1 MAQSKVRYAVVGLG
15 YIAQAAVLPSFAHA
29 RRNSSLH
36 AIVSGSTEKLNEV
49 GDKYRIPVRATYDDY
64 ERCLQEIDAVYIC
77 TPNSE
82 HADYAVRA
90 AEAGKHILCE
100 KPLAVTQRECE
111 RMIRAAKENNV
122 KIMTAYRLHFE
133 PLFLEVLDIVKSGK
147 IGEPRFFTSNFS
159 MHARPGGIRT
169 QRELGGG
176 TLYDLGVYC
185 INTARLMFNAE
196 PIEVFGRSID
206 GARSNMPEIDE
217 MTSGIL
223 RFDGDRL
230 ATFTTSFNANG
241 VSDFRV
247 VGTEGNIHAE
257 PAYEYAEAL
266 GYTLTVGENIRKK
279 KGRRR
284 DQFAAEIAYFSDCVM
299 HGRDPEPSAE
309 EGCWDVRV
317 VRALYESASNGE
329 PVKLDNFGP
338 ERRPVK
344 TQGQDFPPVREP
356 ELVAVE
362 KPHD

>member
-1 MAQSKVRYAVVGLG
+1 
-15 YIAQAAVLPSFAHA
+15 
-29 RRNSSLH
+29 
-36 AIVSGSTEKLNEV
+36 
-49 GDKYRIPVRATYDDY
+49 
-64 ERCLQEIDAVYIC
+64 
-77 TPNSE
+77 
-82 HADYAVRA
+82 
-90 AEAGKHILCE
+90 
-100 KPLAVTQRECE
+100 
-111 RMIRAAKENNV
+111 MIKAAKDHNV

-147 IGEPRFFTSNFS
+147 IGEPRFFTSAFS

-169 QRELGGG
+169 QKELGGG
-176 TLYDLGVYC
+176 TLFDLGVYC
-185 INTARLMFNAE
+185 INTARLMFRAE
-196 PIEVFGRSID
+196 PIEVFGSSID
-206 GARSNMPEIDE
+206 GARASMPEIDE
-217 MTSGIL
+217 MTSGVL

-266 GYTLTVGENIRKK
+266 GYTLTVGDQVRKK

-299 HGRDPEPSAE
+299 NGRDPEPSAE

-317 VRALYESASNGE
+317 IRALYESAAKNA
-329 PVKLDNFGP
+329 PVKLDHFGP
-338 ERRPVK
+338 ERAPVK
-344 TQGQDFPPVREP
+344 SQAGDYPPVREEP
-356 ELVAVE
+356 ELVAVK

>member
-1 MAQSKVRYAVVGLG
+1 
-15 YIAQAAVLPSFAHA
+15 
-29 RRNSSLH
+29 
-36 AIVSGSTEKLNEV
+36 
-49 GDKYRIPVRATYDDY
+49 
-64 ERCLQEIDAVYIC
+64 
-77 TPNSE
+77 
-82 HADYAVRA
+82 
-90 AEAGKHILCE
+90 
-100 KPLAVTQRECE
+100 
-111 RMIRAAKENNV
+111 
-122 KIMTAYRLHFE
+122 MTAYRLHFE
-133 PLFLEVLDIVKSGK
+133 PLFLEVLEIVKSGK
-147 IGEPRFFTSNFS
+147 IGEPRFFNSSFS

-169 QRELGGG
+169 QKELGGG

-185 INTARLMFNAE
+185 VNTARLMFGAE
-196 PIEVFGRSID
+196 PIEVFARSID

-217 MTSGIL
+217 MTSGVM

-247 VGTEGNIHAE
+247 VGTEGNVHAE

-266 GYTLTVGENIRKK
+266 GYTLTIGETERKK

-284 DQFAAEIAYFSDCVM
+284 DQFAAEIAYFSDCIVQN
-299 HGRDPEPSAE
+299 REPEPSAA

-317 VRALYESASNGE
+317 VNALYESAASNE

-338 ERRPVK
+338 ERRPNRQ
-344 TQGQDFPPVREP
+344 QGQDFPPVREP

>member
-1 MAQSKVRYAVVGLG
+1 MVGLG
-15 YIAQAAVLPSFAHA
+15 YIAQTAVLPSFAHA

-36 AIVSGSTEKLNEV
+36 AIVSGHTEKLNEL
-49 GDKYRIPVRATYDDY
+49 GDKYRIPVRASYDEY
-64 ERCLQEIDAVYIC
+64 ERCLQEVDAVYIA

-82 HADYAVRA
+82 HAEYAVRA
-90 AEAGKHILCE
+90 AKAGKHVLCE
-100 KPLAVTQRECE
+100 KPLAVTQEECH
-111 RMIRAAKENNV
+111 RMIKAAKQADI

-133 PLFLEVLDIVKSGK
+133 PLFLEVLDLVRSGK
-147 IGEPRFFTSNFS
+147 IGEPRYFSSNFS
-159 MHARPGGIRT
+159 MHAKPGGIRT
-169 QRELGGG
+169 KRELGGG
-176 TLYDLGVYC
+176 TLYDLGIYC
-185 INTARLMFNAE
+185 INTARLMFGAE
-196 PIEVFGRSID
+196 PTEVYATSID

-217 MTSGIL
+217 MTSGSL

-266 GYTLTVGENIRKK
+266 GYTLTVGDNERTK

-284 DQFAAEIAYFSDCVM
+284 DQFAAEIAYFSDCILN
-299 HGRDPEPSAE
+299 GTNPEPSAE

-317 VRALYESASNGE
+317 VNALYQSAETGE
-329 PVKLDNFGP
+329 RVKLQNFGP
-338 ERRPVK
+338 EAPPLR
-344 TQGQDFPPVREP
+344 TQARDLPPVAREP

>member
-1 MAQSKVRYAVVGLG
+1 VGLG
-15 YIAQAAVLPSFAHA
+15 YIAQAAVLPAFTHA

-36 AIVSGSTEKLNEV
+36 AIVSGSVEKLNEL
-49 GDKYRIPVRATYDDY
+49 GDKYRVPVRASYDEY
-64 ERCLQEIDAVYIC
+64 ERCLQEVDAVYIC

-82 HADYAVRA
+82 HADFTVRA
-90 AEAGKHILCE
+90 AKAGKHVLCE
-100 KPLAVTQRECE
+100 KPLAVTQEECH
-111 RMIRAAKENNV
+111 RMIKAAKQADIKV
-122 KIMTAYRLHFE
+122 MTAYRLHFE
-133 PLFLEVLDIVKSGK
+133 PLFLEVLDIVRSGK
-147 IGEPRFFTSNFS
+147 IGEPRFFSSNFS
-159 MHARPGGIRT
+159 MHAKPGGIRT

-176 TLYDLGVYC
+176 TLYDLGIYC
-185 INTARLMFNAE
+185 INTARLMFGAE
-196 PIEVFGRSID
+196 PTEVMAESID

-217 MTSGIL
+217 MTSGMM

-266 GYTLTVGENIRKK
+266 GYTLTVGDNVRKK

-284 DQFAAEIAYFSDCVM
+284 DQFAAEIAYFSDCVLN
-299 HGRDPEPSAE
+299 GKDPEPSAE

-317 VRALYESASNGE
+317 VSALYQSAETSR
-329 PVKLDNFGP
+329 PVKLQHFGP
-338 ERRPVK
+338 EEPPMKR
-344 TQGQDFPPVREP
+344 QGQDLPPVREP
-356 ELVAVE
+356 ELVAAE

>member
-36 AIVSGSTEKLNEV
+36 AIVSGSPEKLNEV

-64 ERCLQEIDAVYIC
+64 ERCLQEVDAVYIC

-82 HADYAVRA
+82 HAGYAERA
-90 AEAGKHILCE
+90 ANAGKHILCE
-100 KPLAVTQRECE
+100 KPLAVSQQECE
-111 RMIRAAKENNV
+111 RMIKAAKDNNV

-133 PLFLEVLDIVKSGK
+133 PLFLEVLELVKSGK
-147 IGEPRFFTSNFS
+147 IGEPRFFSSSFS

-176 TLYDLGVYC
+176 TLFDLGVYC
-185 INTARLMFNAE
+185 INTARLMFRAE
-196 PIEVFGRSID
+196 PIEVIASSID

-217 MTSGIL
+217 MTSGIM

-266 GYTLTVGENIRKK
+266 GYTLTVGEKIRKK

-299 HGRDPEPSAE
+299 QGRDPEPSAE

-317 VRALYESASNGE
+317 VNALYESANSGQ

-344 TQGQDFPPVREP
+344 EQGTDFPPVTEP
-356 ELVAVE
+356 QLVAVE

>member
-36 AIVSGSTEKLNEV
+36 AIVSSSVEKLNEI
-49 GDKYRIPVRATYDDY
+49 GDKYRVPVRATYEDY
-64 ERCLQEIDAVYIC
+64 DRVLQEVDAVYIC

-82 HADYAVRA
+82 HEDYVVRA
-90 AEAGKHILCE
+90 AKAGKHVLCE
-100 KPLAVTQRECE
+100 KPLAVTQEECH
-111 RMIRAAKENNV
+111 RMIKAAKQGDI

-133 PLFLEVLDIVKSGK
+133 PLFLEVLDIVRSGK
-147 IGEPRFFTSNFS
+147 IGEPRWFTSSFS
-159 MHARPGGIRT
+159 MHAKPGGIRT
-169 QRELGGG
+169 KRELGGG

-185 INTARLMFNAE
+185 INTARLMFGAE
-196 PIEVFGRSID
+196 PTQVFASSID

-217 MTSGIL
+217 MTAGLL

-247 VGTEGNIHAE
+247 VGTEGDIHAE

-266 GYTLTVGENIRKK
+266 GYTLTVGETVRKK

-284 DQFAAEIAYFSDCVM
+284 DQFAAEVSYFSDCVLA
-299 HGRDPEPSAE
+299 GRDPEPSAE

-317 VRALYESASNGE
+317 VNALYQSAQTGK
-329 PVKLDNFGP
+329 PVELDHFGP
-338 ERRPVK
+338 EDPPTRK
-344 TQGQDFPPVREP
+344 QAQDFAPVREP
-356 ELVAVE
+356 ELVSVE

>member
-1 MAQSKVRYAVVGLG
+1 VVGLG
-15 YIAQAAVLPSFAHA
+15 YIAQAAVLPAFTHA

-36 AIVSGSTEKLNEV
+36 AVVSGSVEKLNEV
-49 GDKYRIPVRATYDDY
+49 GDKYRIPVRATYDEY
-64 ERCLQEIDAVYIC
+64 ERCLQEVDAVYLC

-90 AEAGKHILCE
+90 AKAGKHVLCE
-100 KPLAVTQRECE
+100 KPLAVTQQECE
-111 RMIRAAKENNV
+111 RMIKACKDNDV

-133 PLFLEVLDIVKSGK
+133 PLFLEVLEIVKSGR
-147 IGEPRFFTSNFS
+147 IGEPRFFTSSFS

-266 GYTLTVGENIRKK
+266 GYTLTVGETQRKK

-284 DQFAAEIAYFSDCVM
+284 DQFAAEIAYFSECVM
-299 HGRDPEPSAE
+299 QNKDPEPSAG

-317 VRALYESASNGE
+317 VNALYESAGSGE
-329 PVKLDNFGP
+329 PVKLDQFGP
-338 ERRPVK
+338 ERRPVRQ
-344 TQGQDFPPVREP
+344 QGGDFPPVREEP
-356 ELVAVE
+356 DLVAVE